1 MMCATNGGA
10 TSRSLD
16 NQGYTL
22 GGRRQGSELFEEAH
36 AVSAYIG
43 ITTIDVSDRSVRT

>member
-1 MMCATNGGA
+1 MMCATNIGA

-16 NQGYTL
+16 NEGYTL
-22 GGRRQGSELFEEAH
+22 GDRRQGSKVFEEAQ